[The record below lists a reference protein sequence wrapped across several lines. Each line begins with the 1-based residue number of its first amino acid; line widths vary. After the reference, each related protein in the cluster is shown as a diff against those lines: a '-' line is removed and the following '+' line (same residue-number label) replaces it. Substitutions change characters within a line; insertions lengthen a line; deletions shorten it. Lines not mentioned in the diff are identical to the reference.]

1 MSTILAP
8 EYATLTMGYFEIKL
22 YQEIE
27 NRLNITT
34 KYEFM
39 EKWKWFLYDCEI
51 ILNAHK
57 IKSTSPLKFLNSTYP
72 AIQFTT
78 EVGESNLQFLDFMIH
93 KDGNRIWMDIY

>member
-8 EYATLTMGYFEIKL
+8 KYATLTMGYFEIKL

-39 EKWKWFLYDCEI
+39 EKWK
-51 ILNAHK
+51 
-57 IKSTSPLKFLNSTYP
+57 
-72 AIQFTT
+72 
-78 EVGESNLQFLDFMIH
+78 
-93 KDGNRIWMDIY
+93 